1 MDVVD
6 NPYYPLAPGAR
17 WEYDTATDEGSEHD
31 VVEVTGGRYEVMGV
45 STVVVHDVVSVA
57 DRPVED
63 TLDYFAQDRAGAVWY
78 FGESVRNY
86 DDQGQLASSSGSW
99 EAGVGGALPGVIMPA
114 DPTVGDAYR
123 QEYQAGVA
131 EDMGEILAVGE
142 QVNVPFGAYAHVVV
156 TRDWSPLEPDV
167 IEQKYYAP
175 GVGVVRE
182 DTVAGAQETSDLV
195 AFTPGG

>member
-1 MDVVD
+1 MH
-6 NPYYPLAPGAR
+6 G
-17 WEYDTATDEGSEHD
+17 T
-31 VVEVTGGRYEVMGV
+31 
-45 STVVVHDVVSVA
+45 
-57 DRPVED
+57 
-63 TLDYFAQDRAGAVWY
+63 VWY

-86 DDQGQLASSSGSW
+86 DDQGQLASSDGSW

-131 EDMGEILAVGE
+131 EDLGEIIAVGE
-142 QVNVPFGAYAHVVV
+142 QVDVPFGAYDHVVV

-182 DTVAGAQETSDLV
+182 DTVAGGQETSDLV
-195 AFTPGG
+195 DFTTGG